1 MPTIECGISN
11 QPDLLVARGPTL
23 PVIIGLDDDLVIG
36 ASSLTDIA
44 QQLSPALVDTGS
56 DTTCVDSDLAH
67 TLNLP
72 IVNQE
77 VVSMGVHGRG
87 MVNFHLARISIPA
100 LGATFAGVF
109 CGSSSGSWSSALFSH
124 HGQGF
129 PAPLPANLRRAN
141 RSRPFS
147 ALSASTLFIGA
158 APCGRRATYSRIR
171 PINVKGRCC
180 APIAAK
186 LMDGKGSVKLM

>member
-23 PVIIGLDDDLVIG
+23 PVIIGIDDDLVIG

-67 TLNLP
+67 ALNLP

-77 VVSMGVHGRG
+77 VVSGVHGRG

-109 CGSSSGSWSSALFSH
+109 AGVHLEAGRQPYSAIMGRDFLRHFRLIYDGRTGAVSLSDEIDSG
-124 HGQGF
+124 
-129 PAPLPANLRRAN
+129 P
-141 RSRPFS
+141 
-147 ALSASTLFIGA
+147 
-158 APCGRRATYSRIR
+158 
-171 PINVKGRCC
+171 
-180 APIAAK
+180 
-186 LMDGKGSVKLM
+186 